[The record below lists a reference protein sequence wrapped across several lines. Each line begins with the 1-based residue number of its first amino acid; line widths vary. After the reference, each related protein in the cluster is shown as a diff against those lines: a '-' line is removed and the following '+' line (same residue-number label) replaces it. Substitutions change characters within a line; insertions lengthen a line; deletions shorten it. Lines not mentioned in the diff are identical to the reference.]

1 VRLNEPCSRNS
12 DHPKTLFKHLKTKF
26 MKKTPIAIAL
36 ALLVATFPIH
46 AQSFPAPANA
56 SDYEELP
63 ELKASDILRPEILQ
77 GPNHKVRDE
86 VSTSSGANRFS
97 IDSTFGVFEAEGNEM
112 LVRRV
117 NEINAIAKLKEVSR
131 TDAYK
136 KALVTSAK
144 SQLAAAKN
152 IITDPV
158 NTAANVPKGL
168 MKFMGRAG
176 ERVKGIGKKREPAPD
191 EGSRAQ
197 NIIGFTAAK
206 RKVAL
211 SLGVDP
217 YSSNDTLQREL
228 DGITWASFAGGLTFK
243 AATMPIGGGAG
254 AALTITGLT
263 NTFESMLQDKSPAD
277 LKIMNRKALLEMGT
291 STADADAFL
300 KSTAFSPS
308 EETAFVLN
316 LKSMDGVAG
325 RGAFVAVAAKKS
337 SAEADAIFCVKTAE
351 LMAKLHQGETP
362 LARITLIEDFPVC
375 VAKDGTLVVA
385 LQWDSAAWTARA
397 DNFAK
402 TLRAQGKDK
411 TQYLVA
417 LSGVISPRLSQELES
432 LGFRVQDRLSP
443 GPLR

>member
-1 VRLNEPCSRNS
+1 M
-12 DHPKTLFKHLKTKF
+12 TKY
-26 MKKTPIAIAL
+26 IAL
-36 ALLVATFPIH
+36 LLLTPFSLLG
-46 AQSFPAPANA
+46 QSISTPTNA

-63 ELKASDILRPEILQ
+63 ELKASEILRPDILQ

-86 VSTSSGANRFS
+86 VSTYSGANRFI
-97 IDSTFGVFEAEGNEM
+97 IDSAFGVFEAEGNEM
-112 LVRRV
+112 LLRRV
-117 NEINAIAKLKEVSR
+117 NEINAIAQLKEVSR

-136 KALVTSAK
+136 NALVTAAK
-144 SQLAAAKN
+144 SQLAAVKN
-152 IITDPV
+152 IVTDPV
-158 NTAANVPKGL
+158 NTITNVPKGL

-197 NIIGFTAAK
+197 NVIGFTAAK

-217 YSSNDTLQREL
+217 YSSNDVLQREL

-254 AALTITGLT
+254 AALTITGIS
-263 NTFESMLQDKSPAD
+263 NTFESALRDKSPAD
-277 LKIMNRKALLEMGT
+277 LKIMNRKLLLEMGT
-291 STADADAFL
+291 SAADTDALL

-316 LKSMDGVAG
+316 LKSLDGVTG
-325 RGAFVAVAAKKS
+325 RGAFVAVAAKNS
-337 SAEADAIFCVKTAE
+337 SAEADAIFCVKTVE
-351 LMAKLHQGETP
+351 LMGMLHQKEKP
-362 LARITLIEDFPVC
+362 LARITLIDDFPVC

-385 LQWDSAAWTARA
+385 LQWDSAAWTAGA

-402 TLRAQGKDK
+402 RLQAQGKEK
-411 TQYLVA
+411 SNYLVA
-417 LSGVISPRLSQELES
+417 LSGVVSPRLRQELES
-432 LGFRVQDRLSP
+432 RGFRVQDRLSP
-443 GPLR
+443 GP

>member
-1 VRLNEPCSRNS
+1 M
-12 DHPKTLFKHLKTKF
+12 TKY
-26 MKKTPIAIAL
+26 IAL
-36 ALLVATFPIH
+36 LLLIPFPLLG
-46 AQSFPAPANA
+46 QPDSAPTNG

-63 ELKASDILRPEILQ
+63 ELKASEILRPDILQ

-86 VSTSSGANRFS
+86 VSTYSGANRFI

-117 NEINAIAKLKEVSR
+117 NEINAIAQLKDVSR

-136 KALVTSAK
+136 NALVTAAK
-144 SQLAAAKN
+144 GQLAAAKS

-158 NTAANVPKGL
+158 NTVSNAPKGL

-191 EGSRAQ
+191 EGSRVQ
-197 NIIGFTAAK
+197 NVIGFTAAK

-217 YSSNDTLQREL
+217 YSSNDVLQREL

-254 AALTITGLT
+254 AALTLTGIS
-263 NTFESMLQDKSPAD
+263 NTFESALRDKSPAD
-277 LKIMNRKALLEMGT
+277 LKIMNRKLLLEMGT
-291 STADADAFL
+291 SAADTDALL

-308 EETAFVLN
+308 AETAFVLN
-316 LKSMDGVAG
+316 LKSLDGVTG
-325 RGAFVAVAAKKS
+325 RGAFVAVAAENS
-337 SAEADAIFCVKTAE
+337 SAEADAIFCVETAA
-351 LMAKLHQGETP
+351 LMAMLHQGENP
-362 LARITLIEDFPVC
+362 LARITLINGFPVC
-375 VAKDGTLVVA
+375 VAKDGTTVVA
-385 LQWDSAAWTARA
+385 LQWDYAAWTPRA
-397 DNFAK
+397 EGFAGQVKANAKEK
-402 TLRAQGKDK
+402 TPC
-411 TQYLVA
+411 LVA
-417 LSGVISPRLSQELES
+417 LSGVISPRLRQELES
-432 LGFRVQDRLSP
+432 RGFRVQDRLSP

>member
-1 VRLNEPCSRNS
+1 MKALPTAI
-12 DHPKTLFKHLKTKF
+12 PLILFLASV
-26 MKKTPIAIAL
+26 PIC
-36 ALLVATFPIH
+36 
-46 AQSFPAPANA
+46 AQSVSAPTNA

-63 ELKASDILRPEILQ
+63 ELKANEILRPDILQ
-77 GPNHKVRDE
+77 GPNHKVRDQ
-86 VSTSSGANRFS
+86 VSTYSGANRF
-97 IDSTFGVFEAEGNEM
+97 ILDSTFGVFEAEGNEM

-117 NEINAIAKLKEVSR
+117 NEINAIAQLKDVSR

-136 KALVTSAK
+136 NALVTAAK
-144 SQLAAAKN
+144 SQLAAAKS

-158 NTAANVPKGL
+158 NTVTNAPKGL

-197 NIIGFTAAK
+197 NVIGFTAAK

-217 YSSNDTLQREL
+217 YSSNDVLQREL

-254 AALTITGLT
+254 AALTITGIS
-263 NTFESMLQDKSPAD
+263 NTFESALRDKSPAD
-277 LKIMNRKALLEMGT
+277 LKIMNRKLLLEMGT
-291 STADADAFL
+291 SAADTDALL

-316 LKSMDGVAG
+316 LKSMDGVTG
-325 RGAFVAVAAKKS
+325 RGAFVAVAAKNS
-337 SAEADAIFCVKTAE
+337 SAEADAIFCVETAE
-351 LMAKLHQGETP
+351 LMAKLHQGENP
-362 LARITLIEDFPVC
+362 LARITLINGFPVC
-375 VAKDGTLVVA
+375 VTKDGTTVVA
-385 LQWDSAAWTARA
+385 LQWDYAAWTPRA
-397 DNFAK
+397 EGFASQVKANAKGK
-402 TLRAQGKDK
+402 TPC
-411 TQYLVA
+411 LVA
-417 LSGVISPRLSQELES
+417 LSGVVSPRLRQELES
-432 LGFRVQDRLSP
+432 RGFRVQDRLAP